1 MGVNYWYRERIQ
13 SHMKEMMQID
23 SANTLKARQKGGLYW
38 LCGTMDLTMRILN
51 QLKKRNR
58 L

>member
-23 SANTLKARQKGGLYW
+23 SANTVNY
-38 LCGTMDLTMRILN
+38 TDLRS
-51 QLKKRNR
+51 
-58 L
+58 